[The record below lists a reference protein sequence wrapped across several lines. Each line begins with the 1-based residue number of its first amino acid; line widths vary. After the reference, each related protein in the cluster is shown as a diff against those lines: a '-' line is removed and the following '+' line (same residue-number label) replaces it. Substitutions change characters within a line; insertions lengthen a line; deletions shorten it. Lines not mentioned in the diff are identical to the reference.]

1 MKKIVTVVGA
11 RPQFIKASSV
21 TNALQGKVEEIVI
34 HTGQHYDEA
43 MSSIFFSELGMPTPR
58 YNLGIGSGH
67 HGQQTGRMLEAIEAV
82 LLKECPALVMVYG
95 DTNSTLAGA
104 LAAVTLEL
112 PVAHVE
118 AGLRS
123 FDMRMPEE
131 LNRVI
136 TDRISRILFCPSKAS
151 VANLNAEG
159 IVDGIHD
166 VGDVMADAL
175 ASARTRAAE
184 ESDVLERFQLEEQGY
199 LLATVHRAANT
210 NDGARLCAILNALSS
225 VSSPVIFPLHPRA
238 RHRIDELGL
247 GAEIGGNLRIVDPLG
262 YLDTIRLASSA
273 RVVAT
278 DSGGLQKEA
287 YWLGVPCVTLR
298 EETEW
303 IETVENGWNT
313 LVGADRDAIA
323 AAILSATR
331 PALRPILYGDGKAAE
346 RIAGIIEHQA

>member
-11 RPQFIKASSV
+11 RPQFIKASPV

-43 MSSIFFSELGMPTPR
+43 MSSNFFSELGMPTPR

-67 HGQQTGRMLEAIEAV
+67 HGRQTGRMLEAIEGV
-82 LLKECPALVMVYG
+82 LLEERPALVLVYG

-104 LAAVTLEL
+104 LAAVKLEF

-136 TDRISRILFCPSKAS
+136 TDRISKILFCPSKAS

-159 IVDGIHD
+159 IRDGVHE

-175 ASARTRAAE
+175 ASARARATE
-184 ESDVLERFQLEEQGY
+184 ESDVLERFELEEQGY

-225 VSSPVIFPLHPRA
+225 VSVPVILPLHPRA
-238 RHRIDELGL
+238 RQRIDELAL
-247 GAEIGGNLRIVDPLG
+247 SAEIGGNVRIVDPLG

-303 IETVENGWNT
+303 IETVESGWNT

-323 AAILSATR
+323 AAILSAAR

-346 RIAGIIEHQA
+346 RIARIVEQ

>member
-11 RPQFIKASSV
+11 RPQFIKASPV

-67 HGQQTGRMLEAIEAV
+67 HGRQTGRMLEAIEAV
-82 LLKECPALVMVYG
+82 LLKESPALVLVYG

-104 LAAVTLEL
+104 LAAVKLEL

-136 TDRISRILFCPSKAS
+136 TDRISKILFCPSVAS

-159 IVDGIHD
+159 IRDGIHE

-184 ESDVLERFQLEEQGY
+184 ESDVLRRFDLEEHGY
-199 LLATVHRAANT
+199 VLATVHRAANT

-225 VSSPVIFPLHPRA
+225 VSSPVILPLHPRA
-238 RHRIDELGL
+238 RARIDELAL
-247 GAEIGGNLRIVDPLG
+247 GAEIGGNVRIVDPLG

-303 IETVENGWNT
+303 IETVESGWNT

-323 AAILSATR
+323 AAILSAAR
-331 PALRPILYGDGKAAE
+331 PALRPILYGDGRAAE
-346 RIAGIIEHQA
+346 RIARIVEQQA

>member
-11 RPQFIKASSV
+11 RPQFIKASPV
-21 TNALQGKVEEIVI
+21 TNALQGKVEEIVV

-82 LLKECPALVMVYG
+82 LLKERPALVLVYG

-104 LAAVTLEL
+104 LAAVKLEL

-136 TDRISRILFCPSKAS
+136 TDRISRILFCPSKTS

-166 VGDVMADAL
+166 VGDVMSMTPSNAFRHSTSTIALPPTQFPADCL
-175 ASARTRAAE
+175 PKASTSTFR
-184 ESDVLERFQLEEQGY
+184 
-199 LLATVHRAANT
+199 
-210 NDGARLCAILNALSS
+210 
-225 VSSPVIFPLHPRA
+225 
-238 RHRIDELGL
+238 
-247 GAEIGGNLRIVDPLG
+247 
-262 YLDTIRLASSA
+262 
-273 RVVAT
+273 
-278 DSGGLQKEA
+278 
-287 YWLGVPCVTLR
+287 
-298 EETEW
+298 
-303 IETVENGWNT
+303 
-313 LVGADRDAIA
+313 
-323 AAILSATR
+323 
-331 PALRPILYGDGKAAE
+331 
-346 RIAGIIEHQA
+346 

>member
-11 RPQFIKASSV
+11 RPQFIKASPV
-21 TNALQGKVEEIVI
+21 TNALQGKVEEIVV

-82 LLKECPALVMVYG
+82 LLKERPALVLVYG

-104 LAAVTLEL
+104 LAAVKLEL

-123 FDMRMPEE
+123 LDMRMPEE

-136 TDRISRILFCPSKAS
+136 TDRISKILFCPSKTS

-175 ASARTRAAE
+175 ASARTRAAQ
-184 ESDVLERFQLEEQGY
+184 ESDALERFQLEEQGY
-199 LLATVHRAANT
+199 VLATVHRAANT
-210 NDGARLCAILNALSS
+210 NDGTRLCAILKAISS

-238 RHRIDELGL
+238 RQRIDELEL
-247 GAEIGGNLRIVDPLG
+247 GGAIGGNVRVVDPLG

-303 IETVENGWNT
+303 VETVESGWNT

-323 AAILSATR
+323 AAIHSAAR

-346 RIAGIIEHQA
+346 RIAAVIEEQA

>member
-1 MKKIVTVVGA
+1 MKRIVTVVGA
-11 RPQFIKASSV
+11 RPQFIKASPV

-67 HGQQTGRMLEAIEAV
+67 HGRQTGRMLEAIEAV
-82 LLKECPALVMVYG
+82 LLEERPALVLVYG

-104 LAAVTLEL
+104 LAAVKLEL

-136 TDRISRILFCPSKAS
+136 TDRISKILFCPSKAS

-159 IVDGIHD
+159 IGEGIHE

-175 ASARTRAAE
+175 ASARTRAAK
-184 ESDVLERFQLEEQGY
+184 ESDVLERFGLEEQGY

-210 NDGARLCAILNALSS
+210 NDGARLRAILNALSS
-225 VSSPVIFPLHPRA
+225 VSSPVILPLHPRA
-238 RHRIDELGL
+238 RQRIDELAL
-247 GAEIGGNLRIVDPLG
+247 RAEIGGNVRIVDPLG

-303 IETVENGWNT
+303 IETVESGWNT

-323 AAILSATR
+323 AAILSAAR
-331 PALRPILYGDGKAAE
+331 PALRPILYGDGRAAE
-346 RIAGIIEHQA
+346 RIARIIEQQA